1 MDRAAGDVAASA
13 SALNSLAPN
22 AVDAIMKRQR
32 VQPKD

>member
-1 MDRAAGDVAASA
+1 MAVTA

>member
-1 MDRAAGDVAASA
+1 MAVTAH
-13 SALNSLAPN
+13 ALNSVAPN